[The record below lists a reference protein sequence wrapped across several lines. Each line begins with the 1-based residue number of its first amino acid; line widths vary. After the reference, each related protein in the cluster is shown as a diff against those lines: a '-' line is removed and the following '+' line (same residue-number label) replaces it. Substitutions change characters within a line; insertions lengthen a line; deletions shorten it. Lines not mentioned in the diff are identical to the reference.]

1 MATTPNLVVAG
12 DPSVAGKLRET
23 GRFPAVFDV
32 ASAAELRTL
41 SRSGR
46 VGRPAAFM
54 FAPGFIEDLPGA
66 GVSVLANGLA
76 GNGFTVLVHDH
87 FKKRGDEFGSGVCVT
102 GGRVRLSELLTM
114 LGATRKPDGMTA
126 AEPHAVHT
134 AATPRGAGAAAA
146 KPSMPD
152 LRVAGAAAAKPSMPD
167 LRVAGAAAAK
177 PSMPDLRVA
186 GAAAAKPSMP
196 DLRVA
201 GAATAEPS
209 RPAASL
215 AWPARRPV
223 AAETPE
229 SAGRRGKVIAV
240 TAAKGGVGK
249 TSMAVNLAVYAAR
262 LLQAVDRAGTVA
274 LVDTNFQQADVGR
287 YLSLD
292 SPTILDVFQHPG
304 ALNPQALRGHMA
316 RIAEI
321 DLYALLGPPDIVAA
335 DPAVINAK
343 LYQRII
349 AALRDAFDFVFVDT
363 PVAELYHT
371 TFTELVLPEADAI
384 LVPVEPNRV
393 TLEAAQAWL
402 RAITLPQHS
411 RDGRV
416 DPRKLSLV
424 LNRARGDVDCGPEDV
439 MDLLSGWRLVGVIPD
454 DEEWMQAVNEHRLV
468 GMHVGSGLD
477 ETFREILQ
485 AVTGETAFG
494 TATLD
499 PPGNGRAHRWK
510 KVLGLNRV

>member
-66 GVSVLANGLA
+66 DVSVLANGLA

-134 AATPRGAGAAAA
+134 AATPRG
-146 KPSMPD
+146 
-152 LRVAGAAAAKPSMPD
+152 
-167 LRVAGAAAAK
+167 
-177 PSMPDLRVA
+177 A

-371 TFTELVLPEADAI
+371 TFTELILPEADAI

>member
-134 AATPRGAGAAAA
+134 AATPRG
-146 KPSMPD
+146 
-152 LRVAGAAAAKPSMPD
+152 
-167 LRVAGAAAAK
+167 
-177 PSMPDLRVA
+177 A